1 MIYMV
6 DTTDYVE
13 DNTIWGVN
21 VEGTQIN
28 NTPLHDLHGRYDRL
42 CGG

>member
-6 DTTDYVE
+6 DTADYVE

-21 VEGTQIN
+21 VEGAGKQYT
-28 NTPLHDLHGRYDRL
+28 TT
-42 CGG
+42 